1 VSRALDDASPYHE
14 GERAVQQRSGVRLR
28 SEQLGRKM
36 IRDFMPD
43 QHRELFEE
51 LPWLLIGG
59 LDQAAQPWA
68 SVLVGEPG
76 FVRAPDPYTLEVRAH
91 LPAGDPLASTLT
103 PGRAL
108 GLLGIQPETRRR
120 NRMNGR
126 VVAASASGFVVHV
139 DQSFGNCPRYITRR
153 APSFLPSRTPEPA
166 ASQSSVLSPR
176 ALACIEAADTCFIA
190 SASSAVDAD
199 YDTREGADVSHRGGP
214 PGFVRVERAA
224 DQTALY
230 LPDYAGN
237 NAFNTLGNLARF
249 PRAGLL
255 FPNFESGDV
264 LQLTCDAEILWD
276 PAVIA
281 RFAGAQRVVRFIVRS
296 GSYFPRRLPF
306 DWQPVAASAER
317 T

>member
-1 VSRALDDASPYHE
+1 MNRSSDDGSPYHV
-14 GERAVQQRSGVRLR
+14 GERAVQQRSGVRER

-43 QHRELFEE
+43 QHRALFEE

-59 LDQAAQPWA
+59 LDGDARPWA

-76 FVRAPDPYTLEVRAH
+76 FVRSPDPYTLEVRAR
-91 LPAGDPLASTLT
+91 LPADDPLAGALT
-103 PGRAL
+103 PGRAI

-126 VVAASASGFVVHV
+126 VVATAESGFYVHV
-139 DQSFGNCPRYITRR
+139 DQSFGNCPKYITRR
-153 APSFLPSRTPEPA
+153 KPSFLPERMPGA
-166 ASQSSVLSPR
+166 AVAESSLLSQA

-190 SASSAVDAD
+190 SASRGEDAD

-214 PGFVRVERAA
+214 TNFVRTTQAA
-224 DQTALY
+224 DHTALY
-230 LPDYAGN
+230 MPDYPGN
-237 NAFNTLGNLARF
+237 NAFNTLGNLARY

-264 LQLTCDAEILWD
+264 LSVTCDAEILWD
-276 PAVIA
+276 PSVVG
-281 RFAGAQRVVRFIVRS
+281 RFAGALRVVRFIVRS
-296 GSYFPRRLPF
+296 GSYFPARLPF
-306 DWQPVAASAER
+306 RWQAPEPS
-317 T
+317 TP